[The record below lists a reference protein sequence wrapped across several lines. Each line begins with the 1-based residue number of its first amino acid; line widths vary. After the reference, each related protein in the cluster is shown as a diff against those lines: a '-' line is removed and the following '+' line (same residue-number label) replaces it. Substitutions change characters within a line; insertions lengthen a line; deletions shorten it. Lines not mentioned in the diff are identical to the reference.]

1 MEQTIRHRRLYAFF
15 QSKVLNGLMI
25 LIVVCLLMAT
35 DRELALFPLACG
47 ALALILFAGYSLW
60 VWIRKP
66 ASLVINNTLST
77 LSSLYT
83 LYFLI
88 VRSIDLAG
96 EWWSLAP
103 TLLSIPVLMVALCG
117 YGDRE
122 FAIK

>member
-66 ASLVINNTLST
+66 ATLVINNPLST

-117 YGDRE
+117 YGDKE